1 MNQDNQGKEC
11 FSRDCTLY
19 LVLLIWLANR
29 QRINDS
35 SHGLNAG
42 NSITFWQ
49 IPLLINCLL
58 LTSHYG
64 NNSHCSHMFSVWY
77 GAFLSLNYRD
87 QEWRER
93 SWAIVLIFLCTPLT
107 LINYGT
113 SAVKRQNIN
122 RRKEKQDI
130 FPSNYAKCA
139 WCPHK
144 QTNEQLNDKH
154 TDSGSSEWQWSLYVS
169 TIFGCFAP
177 WNLTLLYSP
186 CHK

>member
-1 MNQDNQGKEC
+1 MDSA
-11 FSRDCTLY
+11 SRT
-19 LVLLIWLANR
+19 
-29 QRINDS
+29 S
-35 SHGLNAG
+35 SQGLNAG

-49 IPLLINCLL
+49 ILLINRLL

-64 NNSHCSHMFSVWY
+64 NNSHCSHMFSVRD

-87 QEWRER
+87 QEWQER

-122 RRKEKQDI
+122 KRKEKQDI

-144 QTNEQLNDKH
+144 QTNEQTNMNNWM
-154 TDSGSSEWQWSLYVS
+154 TNTQTVAVQNGSDRYM
-169 TIFGCFAP
+169 C
-177 WNLTLLYSP
+177 LLFLAVLHLETWHCYILLVINNQLWG
-186 CHK
+186 